1 MSDPNFYII
10 VIVLVIMLLTLAA
23 GLAAFLIRDLNRRNA
38 PPPHSGTDLTNMT
51 ILFHTMRDVV
61 AQQKQLAA
69 DFNRSLDRRVN
80 EIKKVVELIRK
91 ERELLR
97 QSRAQLTELIRRA
110 NEIEQSM
117 KGASPIQPAMRPA
130 STPPPPEPE
139 EIVVPEDDLIE
150 HWTGLDFGDAEDEA
164 EDHAYDEPVPEP
176 IAPEDAEAAR
186 DAFRTLLNLDAP
198 ESQPPAAAAPPQG
211 SGTNGRDHMSNI
223 EQLVYEYTDAGM
235 RIPDIAR
242 ELGIGKGEVRL
253 IQSLRKK
260 KGR

>member
-1 MSDPNFYII
+1 MTNPEFYII
-10 VIVLVIMLLTLAA
+10 GIVLVIMLLTMAA
-23 GLAAFLIRDLNRRNA
+23 GLGAFLIRDLNRRNA
-38 PPPHSGTDLTNMT
+38 PPPHSSTDLTNMT

-97 QSRAQLTELIRRA
+97 QSRAQLNELIRRA
-110 NEIEQSM
+110 NEIESSVR
-117 KGASPIQPAMRPA
+117 GTTHSAAAATPIKPV
-130 STPPPPEPE
+130 TPPEPD

-150 HWTGLDFGDAEDEA
+150 HWTGLDFGEAEEEDEDDSSY
-164 EDHAYDEPVPEP
+164 EEQVPEP
-176 IAPEDAEAAR
+176 VAPEDAEAAR
-186 DAFRTLLNLDAP
+186 EAFRTLLNLNPPDA
-198 ESQPPAAAAPPQG
+198 EVPAAPAAG
-211 SGTNGRDHMSNI
+211 GNGRDHMNSI
-223 EQLVYEYTDAGM
+223 EQLVYEYSDAGM
-235 RIPDIAR
+235 RVPDIAR

-260 KGR
+260 RGR